1 MNTDVPS
8 TEFSIRRAGLDDLSD
23 LVSLLGAAVPDCLP
37 ETVWQL
43 PWTWHDYVVARDAS
57 GDLVAAGSL
66 QSVDPRR
73 AEIRGLT
80 VAEGHRGRGLASAVI
95 RTLMQIAERRSQ
107 DILCVTGKPEFF
119 ARFGFHATPPDW
131 LQAERRLSPVKA
143 REPRVAMSARQ
154 PQRSERAA

>member
-8 TEFSIRRAGLDDLSD
+8 TDFSIRRARLDDLSD

-43 PWTWHDYVVARDAS
+43 PWTWHDYVVARDER
-57 GDLVAAGSL
+57 GTLVAAGSL
-66 QSVDPRR
+66 QRVDRRR

-80 VAEGHRGRGLASAVI
+80 VAEGQRGRGLASPVI
-95 RTLMQIAERRSQ
+95 RTLMRIADRRGL
-107 DILCVTGKPEFF
+107 DIVCVTRKPEFF

-131 LQAERRLSPVKA
+131 LQVERRLSPVKA
-143 REPRVAMSARQ
+143 PERRVAMSALA
-154 PQRSERAA
+154 PARSGRAA